1 MISLISFQR
10 RIRASLSIFYSRPE
24 TENLKI
30 KRIIEST
37 HKFLLKNIDSR
48 GIEKKKTH
56 KIFSYEIFKLIK
68 NKKLLNFLQNSNIQK
83 IFFIHNRLFL
93 LKYFVNLYFS
103 ENWLLWKK
111 LLIENNVGNPVR
123 YFLIPFTS
131 GNKIFQA
138 YHLKKYQDKMRIN
151 LKNFDFI
158 FEFGGGYGNMALNF
172 NILNKKSK
180 YFIFDTFEVSLL
192 QYYYL
197 SRMDLKPNL
206 NTNKLNQINLFYS
219 IEMLRKNLKKF
230 KGKKKLFIA
239 NWSFSEI
246 PLSLR
251 KKLKFIFDEFD
262 FQIIS
267 FQNNFEGINNLRYF
281 KNINSFNETKKRNST
296 ILGVDNYK
304 DNCYL
309 FSKK

>member
-1 MISLISFQR
+1 MASLINLQR
-10 RIRASLSIFYSRPE
+10 RIRASLSIFYSKPE
-24 TENLKI
+24 TKNLKI

-37 HKFLLKNIDSR
+37 HKLLLKNISSR

-56 KIFSYEIFKLIK
+56 KIFSYEIYKIIK
-68 NKKLLNFLQNSNIQK
+68 HKKLLNFLQNLNIQK

-111 LLIENNVGNPVR
+111 LLIENDVGNPVR
-123 YFLIPFTS
+123 YFLFPFTS

-138 YHLKKYQDKMRIN
+138 YHLKKYQDEMGIN
-151 LKNFDFI
+151 LKNFEFI

-172 NILNKKSK
+172 NIINKKSR
-180 YFIFDTFEVSLL
+180 YFIFDTFEVCLL

-197 SRMDLKPNL
+197 SRMGLKPNI
-206 NTNKLNQINLFYS
+206 NTNKLNKINLFYS

-230 KGKKKLFIA
+230 KSKKKLFIA

-267 FQNNFEGINNLRYF
+267 FQNNFEGTNNLKYF
-281 KNINSFNETKKRNST
+281 NNINFFNEAKKRKSI

>member
-1 MISLISFQR
+1 
-10 RIRASLSIFYSRPE
+10 
-24 TENLKI
+24 
-30 KRIIEST
+30 
-37 HKFLLKNIDSR
+37 
-48 GIEKKKTH
+48 
-56 KIFSYEIFKLIK
+56 
-68 NKKLLNFLQNSNIQK
+68 
-83 IFFIHNRLFL
+83 
-93 LKYFVNLYFS
+93 
-103 ENWLLWKK
+103 LLWKK